1 MLQYSFGIACNATIL
16 SLHLHEYRYLDSILC
31 VDNLAITN
39 ERCNA
44 YEFDSKV
51 FRVSAKSLIQLT
63 NTL

>member
-1 MLQYSFGIACNATIL
+1 MLKYSFEIACNATML
-16 SLHLHEYRYLDSILC
+16 SLHLHEYLYLNSILH

-44 YEFDSKV
+44 YKFDSKV
-51 FRVSAKSLIQLT
+51 FRVSAKGLIQST